1 MSFHSTSLK
10 HPVLQREFSGTATAT
25 ADIAPIT
32 YDDEYVANGVWLKN
46 ESEAEGVRVI
56 APSETE
62 GFLLSPNTSRFFPT
76 DNANRI
82 RVQRAGDVNANLSY
96 WGG

>member
-32 YDDEYVANGVWLKN
+32 YDDEYVANGVWVKN
-46 ESEAEGVRVI
+46 DDEDSGVTVL
-56 APSETE
+56 APGEDA
-62 GFLLSPNTSRFFPT
+62 GFVLGPNTSRFFPT

-82 RVQRAGDVNANLSY
+82 LIQRSGASNVNVSY